1 MSISMTGALDEL
13 TYDVEEDG
21 VLVRRQLER
30 VVLGGG
36 AWATVMFLYQER
48 ERATGGFGAPKISV
62 ARFKK
67 FRGAYRRHSAF
78 TLASVEQAR
87 ALTDTFE
94 RWFDK
99 MDETAPDETASEET
113 EPRDDDDDAGD
124 DAGAF
129 HAMDEA

>member
-1 MSISMTGALDEL
+1 MMGDLDEL

-48 ERATGGFGAPKISV
+48 ERATGTFGAPKISV

-67 FRGAYRRHSAF
+67 LRGAYRKHSAF

-99 MDETAPDETASEET
+99 MEET
-113 EPRDDDDDAGD
+113 TPEESAPAEAVDRDESDDAGD
-124 DAGAF
+124 AGAF
-129 HAMDEA
+129 AAMDEA

>member
-1 MSISMTGALDEL
+1 MSMTGALDEL

-36 AWATVMFLYQER
+36 AWATVMFLYEER
-48 ERATGGFGAPKISV
+48 DRTTGVFGAAKISV
-62 ARFKK
+62 TRFKK
-67 FRGAYRRHSAF
+67 FRGAYRKHSAF

-94 RWFDK
+94 RWFGKMEETTPDASAPEEAGDRDESTDAGDADAFAA
-99 MDETAPDETASEET
+99 MDET
-113 EPRDDDDDAGD
+113 
-124 DAGAF
+124 
-129 HAMDEA
+129 

>member
-1 MSISMTGALDEL
+1 MSMSMSDALDEL

-36 AWATVMFLYQER
+36 AWATVMFLYEER
-48 ERATGGFGAPKISV
+48 DRKSGAFGAPKISV

-67 FRGAYRRHSAF
+67 FRGTYKRHAAF

-94 RWFDK
+94 RWFGK
-99 MDETAPDETASEET
+99 MDQSAPEEADAPDNDANH
-113 EPRDDDDDAGD
+113 DDNHDDAGPPL
-124 DAGAF
+124 
-129 HAMDEA
+129 AMDEA

>member
-1 MSISMTGALDEL
+1 MSMSMTGDLDEL
-13 TYDVEEDG
+13 TYDVDEDG

-48 ERATGGFGAPKISV
+48 DRATSAFGAPKISV

-67 FRGAYRRHSAF
+67 FRGAYRKHSAF

-99 MDETAPDETASEET
+99 MDESAPEE
-113 EPRDDDDDAGD
+113 PVDRDDGDDAGD
-124 DAGAF
+124 SGAF
-129 HAMDEA
+129 VAMDEA

>member
-1 MSISMTGALDEL
+1 MVDAVEEL
-13 TYDVEEDG
+13 SYDVEEDG

-48 ERATGGFGAPKISV
+48 DRRSGAFGAPKISV
-62 ARFKK
+62 VRFKK
-67 FRGAYRRHSAF
+67 LRGAYRKHSAF

-99 MDETAPDETASEET
+99 MEETAPDE
-113 EPRDDDDDAGD
+113 EPVDGDDASAP

-129 HAMDEA
+129 AAMDEA